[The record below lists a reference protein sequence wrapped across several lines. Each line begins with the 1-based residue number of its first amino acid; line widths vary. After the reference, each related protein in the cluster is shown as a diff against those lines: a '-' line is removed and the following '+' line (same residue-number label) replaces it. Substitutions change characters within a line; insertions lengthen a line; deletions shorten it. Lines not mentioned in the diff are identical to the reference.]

1 LNESKAWVAANEV
14 PQLSTRRIT
23 LTYPV
28 INNAREVLFLTA
40 GPDKVKPL
48 DWVLSGPE
56 NVAEYPAQGV
66 RPKSGALW
74 MVDSAAAAGL
84 PLALRGGLA

>member
-1 LNESKAWVAANEV
+1 
-14 PQLSTRRIT
+14 
-23 LTYPV
+23 
-28 INNAREVLFLTA
+28 
-40 GPDKVKPL
+40 VKPL